1 MLGVRIPP
9 GLPFN
14 LMIARFKNYIQGISQ
29 EWQRVSKPDAK
40 EVQGSTITVI
50 IASALLG
57 LFIGIVDGN
66 SAFPRWGNPL
76 GWVFLVVLPVVVFY
90 IMRSW
95 ENQPQS
101 RESELATDSG
111 TNWKILATAI
121 ACIPLVAVLVSQY
134 ALNTPLEGFGMAFLR
149 TLFIR

>member
-1 MLGVRIPP
+1 
-9 GLPFN
+9 
-14 LMIARFKNYIQGISQ
+14 MITRLKNYLRGISQ

-66 SAFPRWGNPL
+66 SAFPDWNNPL
-76 GWVFLVVLPVVVFY
+76 GIAFLIALPIAVFFIV
-90 IMRSW
+90 RSW

-101 RESELATDSG
+101 VRETRSADENEG
-111 TNWKILATAI
+111 NRKVIATAV
-121 ACIPLVAVLVSQY
+121 ACFPLIAVLVSQY
-134 ALNTPLEGFGMAFLR
+134 VFESGLEGFGMAFLR

>member
-1 MLGVRIPP
+1 
-9 GLPFN
+9 
-14 LMIARFKNYIQGISQ
+14 MIARLKNYVQGINQ

-50 IASALLG
+50 IASAVLG
-57 LFIGIVDGN
+57 LFIGVVDGN
-66 SAFPRWGNPL
+66 SAFPKWNNPL
-76 GWVFLVVLPVVVFY
+76 GWAFLLALPIVVFF

-101 RESELATDSG
+101 SREAESEGSNGNRKVIAAT
-111 TNWKILATAI
+111 I
-121 ACIPLVAVLVSQY
+121 ACIPLIAVLVSQY
-134 ALNTPLEGFGMAFLR
+134 VLNNSLEGFGMAFLR